1 MEGINE
7 IIGNLSDDDISRLK
21 NLANDLFGSGEKNDL
36 TIQKSGTTDISRKEK
51 PKSEI
56 SSDMF
61 DPATLKRIMGVVSS
75 LNGNPDSDDRAKFI
89 ASLKPLLS
97 DKRKQ
102 KADEAVKMMHLF
114 EILPALKE
122 SGLF

>member
-21 NLANDLFGSGEKNDL
+21 SLANDLFGSGEKNDL
-36 TIQKSGTTDISRKEK
+36 PVSRANTFETSRKEK
-51 PKSEI
+51 SKSEI
-56 SSDMF
+56 GSDMF
-61 DPATLKRIMGVVSS
+61 DPATLKRIMGVISS
-75 LNGNPDSDDRAKFI
+75 LNGDPGSDDRAKFI

-97 DKRKQ
+97 DKRQQ
-102 KADEAVKMMHLF
+102 KADEAMKMMHLF

>member
-21 NLANDLFGSGEKNDL
+21 SLANDLFGSGEKNDL
-36 TIQKSGTTDISRKEK
+36 PVSKANTFETSS
-51 PKSEI
+51 KSEI
-56 SSDMF
+56 GSDMF
-61 DPATLKRIMGVVSS
+61 DPATLKRIMGVISS
-75 LNGNPDSDDRAKFI
+75 LNGDPGSDDRAKFI

-97 DKRKQ
+97 DKRQQ
-102 KADEAVKMMHLF
+102 KADEAMKMMHLF

>member
-7 IIGNLSDDDISRLK
+7 IIGNLSDDDIGRLK
-21 NLANDLFGSGEKNDL
+21 NLANDLFGNSQKPDL
-36 TIQKSGTTDISRKEK
+36 PTPKQKSEV
-51 PKSEI
+51 

-61 DPATLKRIMGVVSS
+61 DPATLKRVMGIVSS
-75 LNGNPDSDDRAKFI
+75 LNGEPGSDDRANFI

-97 DKRKQ
+97 DKRQQ
-102 KADEAVKMMHLF
+102 KADEAMKMMHLF

>member
-1 MEGINE
+1 MEDINN
-7 IIGNLSDDDISRLK
+7 IISNLSDDDIGRLK
-21 NLANDLFGSGEKNDL
+21 SLANDLFGNNQKNEL
-36 TIQKSGTTDISRKEK
+36 AAPQKSDV
-51 PKSEI
+51 

-61 DPATLKRIMGVVSS
+61 DPATLNRVMNIVSS
-75 LNGNPDSDDRAKFI
+75 IKGDAASDDRTKFI

-97 DKRKQ
+97 DKRQQ
-102 KADEAVKMMHLF
+102 KADEAMKMMHLF

>member
-21 NLANDLFGSGEKNDL
+21 NLANDLFGNNS
-36 TIQKSGTTDISRKEK
+36 
-51 PKSEI
+51 KSELPVPKQQ
-56 SSDMF
+56 SQDMYKERSKSDPTSDMF
-61 DPATLKRIMGVVSS
+61 DPATLKRVMNIVST
-75 LNGNPDSDDRAKFI
+75 LNGEPGSDERAKFI

-97 DKRKQ
+97 EKRQQ
-102 KADEAVKMMHLF
+102 KADEAMKMMHLF
-114 EILPALKE
+114 EILPALKD

>member
-21 NLANDLFGSGEKNDL
+21 NLANDLFGSGEKM
-36 TIQKSGTTDISRKEK
+36 EK

-75 LNGNPDSDDRAKFI
+75 LNGEPGSDDRAKFI

-97 DKRKQ
+97 DKRQ
-102 KADEAVKMMHLF
+102 QRADEAVKMMHLF